1 MAKNNKKPEYK
12 IINVKNK
19 RAYFDYEI
27 TDKYTC
33 GMVLLGTEIKSIRL
47 GRTTLG
53 EAHCYLNKN
62 ELFVKNMNISPY
74 EQGNQFNHTPTR
86 ERKLLLNKNEINK
99 IRRKLEEKGLT
110 IIPLRLFINDR
121 GFAKMEIGVG
131 KGKKLHDKR
140 QSLKENESKKKLKA
154 ADY

>member
-19 RAYFDYEI
+19 RAFFDYEI

-53 EAHCYLNKN
+53 EAHCYLNRN

-86 ERKLLLNKNEINK
+86 ERKLLLNKSEINK

-140 QSLKENESKKKLKA
+140 QSLKENESKKKLKELA
-154 ADY
+154 H